1 VAFPHAGA
9 RAIYA
14 WMSVGCGR
22 CDIGCYKSEL
32 PQGMSVRYS
41 ELEVYH
47 PARVMAMVY
56 FRFLARNPFDR
67 NAPVDDTGML
77 MPTAL

>member
-1 VAFPHAGA
+1 
-9 RAIYA
+9 
-14 WMSVGCGR
+14 
-22 CDIGCYKSEL
+22 
-32 PQGMSVRYS
+32 MSVRYS